1 MIESYT
7 RLLKDLE
14 IKKYEQTG
22 VREEDRPKW
31 EGGQS
36 KEMSK
41 MLKLEEIQDD
51 EESENGRK

>member
-1 MIESYT
+1 MIESYK

-31 EGGQS
+31 
-36 KEMSK
+36 
-41 MLKLEEIQDD
+41 
-51 EESENGRK
+51 